1 MIKTGIHIIPEMSTK
16 EIVDVAI
23 AAEELGY
30 DYCLVCDEGIM
41 HDVYVCLGAIAR
53 ETSRIKLGPVTNGYT
68 RHPAVTAVALA
79 SLNELSDG
87 RAVAM
92 LVAGGTL
99 ALQPMGIAR
108 EAPLGVMRDT
118 IEIMRRLWTGE
129 TVTWEGKR
137 HKLNSAQLSM
147 SKQDIPIW
155 MAVRG
160 PKMLAM
166 AGELADG
173 VVLIAKS
180 DVGPALDLV
189 EAHNTSN
196 ERNVERIYLDRIAY
210 TPQMLS
216 EAGISYIYAVMDAPD
231 RMLTG
236 MGLSDADIV
245 KLRNAMKA
253 GGPSEAAK
261 LITPEMIKAFQI
273 AGTPDECAEVL
284 QSLVKKHKIDTF
296 LLNITSPGLEANV
309 QLMRDVHSIVEG

>member
-99 ALQPMGIAR
+99 ALQPMGISR

-118 IEIMRRLWTGE
+118 IEIMRHLWTGE

-137 HKLNSAQLSM
+137 HKLDSAQLGM

-160 PKMLAM
+160 PKN
-166 AGELADG
+166 AGYG
-173 VVLIAKS
+173 RRVS
-180 DVGPALDLV
+180 RWRALRILFRSRV
-189 EAHNTSN
+189 
-196 ERNVERIYLDRIAY
+196 RNSFRS
-210 TPQMLS
+210 T
-216 EAGISYIYAVMDAPD
+216 
-231 RMLTG
+231 
-236 MGLSDADIV
+236 
-245 KLRNAMKA
+245 
-253 GGPSEAAK
+253 
-261 LITPEMIKAFQI
+261 
-273 AGTPDECAEVL
+273 
-284 QSLVKKHKIDTF
+284 
-296 LLNITSPGLEANV
+296 LLPRWS
-309 QLMRDVHSIVEG
+309 

>member
-1 MIKTGIHIIPEMSTK
+1 MIKIGIHIIPEMSAK
-16 EIVDVAI
+16 EIVDIVI

-30 DYCLVCDEGIM
+30 DYCMVCDEGIM
-41 HDVYVCLGAIAR
+41 HDVYICLGAIAQ

-79 SLNELSDG
+79 SLNDLSGG

-99 ALQPMGIAR
+99 ALEPMGLAR

-118 IEIMRRLWTGE
+118 IEIMRRLWSGE
-129 TVTWEGKR
+129 TVTWAGQR
-137 HKLNSAQLSM
+137 HKLNSARLGM

-180 DVGPALDLV
+180 DIGPALDLV
-189 EAHNTSN
+189 EEASG

-210 TPQMLS
+210 TPQMLA
-216 EAGISYIYAVMDAPD
+216 EAGISYVYAVMDAPD

-236 MGLSDADIV
+236 MGLSDADIAE
-245 KLRNAMKA
+245 LRNALNT
-253 GGPSEAAK
+253 GGPTEATK

-273 AGTPDECAEVL
+273 AGTPEECAVIL
-284 QSLVKKHKIDTF
+284 QNMVEKHKIDTF
-296 LLNITSPGLEANV
+296 LLNITSPGLEANIR
-309 QLMRDVHSIVEG
+309 LMRDIHSIIKQ